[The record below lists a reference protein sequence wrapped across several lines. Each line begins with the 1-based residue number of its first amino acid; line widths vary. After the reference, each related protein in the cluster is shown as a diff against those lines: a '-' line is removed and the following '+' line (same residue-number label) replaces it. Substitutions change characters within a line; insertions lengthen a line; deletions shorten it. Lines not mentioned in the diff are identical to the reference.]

1 MASRN
6 SERKS
11 HTRLDEEQL
20 LRDHRTLV
28 EMEKREKKRVRRAWH
43 WGTFR
48 HVLLVLLTL
57 ILAIVTIVVMVV
69 GQFLRG
75 PSPTA
80 SDLVVQ
86 TLMESS
92 ALKFVPYLFL
102 FEKTDEAIQRNT
114 LVVPEEAT
122 DASLVTVRAHSF
134 ADETGDAETG

>member
-69 GQFLRG
+69 ADGERPRG
-75 PSPTA
+75 A
-80 SDLVVQ
+80 D
-86 TLMESS
+86 
-92 ALKFVPYLFL
+92 AHG
-102 FEKTDEAIQRNT
+102 IQRAEVRS
-114 LVVPEEAT
+114 LSVP
-122 DASLVTVRAHSF
+122 V
-134 ADETGDAETG
+134 

>member
-80 SDLVVQ
+80 GGGSSDAP
-86 TLMESS
+86 S
-92 ALKFVPYLFL
+92 AARATPNMLGRR
-102 FEKTDEAIQRNT
+102 QRT
-114 LVVPEEAT
+114 
-122 DASLVTVRAHSF
+122 
-134 ADETGDAETG
+134 

>member
-75 PSPTA
+75 DAYRGILWGLSTSQWISIA
-80 SDLVVQ
+80 LVVINTILLLRKTVKNGSNEPEQ
-86 TLMESS
+86 EESPKTLDREPAQM
-92 ALKFVPYLFL
+92 V
-102 FEKTDEAIQRNT
+102 
-114 LVVPEEAT
+114 
-122 DASLVTVRAHSF
+122 
-134 ADETGDAETG
+134 